1 MMKYSKK
8 KYIDPSF
15 FVSTI
20 KDYEG
25 NSIDVR
31 MQMDVDEFFINF
43 LDTLEKQLKEVNMHK
58 FLDLC
63 FLGEFYQEIIGVDCN
78 HQTKK
83 IDKFLAISISIKD
96 ISRIEKGLM
105 NSIKWEYLEDDNAY
119 YCETCKTKIRAKKR
133 ISINHLPNYLII
145 TMKRFEY
152 DMKTG

>member
-25 NSIDVR
+25 NPIDVR

-43 LDTLEKQLKEVNMHK
+43 LDTLEKQLKEINMHK

-63 FLGEFYQEIIGVDCN
+63 FLGEFYQEIICTVCG
-78 HQTKK
+78 HQAKK
-83 IDKFLAISISIKD
+83 IDKFLAISISVKN
-96 ISRIEKGLM
+96 ISRIEKGLL
-105 NSIKWEYLEDDNAY
+105 NSTNWEYLEGDNAY
-119 YCETCKTKIRAKKR
+119 YCETCKRKERAKKR

-152 DMKTG
+152 DMRTG